1 MNTSIGLRR
10 ERGEAEAAK
19 LVAALPGNIQPIL
32 KRLPFGAQ
40 WALAAAVNE
49 LRTKGN
55 RDVYLRGIAI
65 GQTSAALERDE
76 ITQSQ
81 FEALALYIGN
91 LPD

>member
-1 MNTSIGLRR
+1 MNTSIEFRR
-10 ERGEAEAAK
+10 QRAEAEAAK
-19 LVAALPGNIQPIL
+19 LVAALPANIHPIL
-32 KRLPFGAQ
+32 NRLPFGAR
-40 WALAAAVNE
+40 WALAGTVNE

-76 ITQSQ
+76 ISQ
-81 FEALALYIGN
+81 AEFEALALYIGN